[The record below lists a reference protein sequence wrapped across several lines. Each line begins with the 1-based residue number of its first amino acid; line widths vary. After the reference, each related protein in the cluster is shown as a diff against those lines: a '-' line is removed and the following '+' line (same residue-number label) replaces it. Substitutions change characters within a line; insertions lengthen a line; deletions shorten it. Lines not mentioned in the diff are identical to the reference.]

1 MPCTTAAAAV
11 QRNSSSHCISFGARS
26 FRISAFT
33 KTTEDANQSS
43 RGFPTLHDTRKN
55 PRQICMSF
63 SGRLSSLP
71 KALFLLVFRRILL
84 ASNALSYTLC
94 SHIYTHM
101 STPVHKTTH
110 NIIGTGKS
118 TILAYYAF
126 HALHRSVT
134 QCYVNILIGTSLA
147 ALGRTRHGTLSGRN

>member
-1 MPCTTAAAAV
+1 MLCTIAAAAV

-26 FRISAFT
+26 FRICLHQDNRRRKSIFSRVSHFT
-33 KTTEDANQSS
+33 I
-43 RGFPTLHDTRKN
+43 RKKN
-55 PRQICMSF
+55 LGQICMSF

-101 STPVHKTTH
+101 LTPVHKTTH

>member
-1 MPCTTAAAAV
+1 MLCTTAAAV

-26 FRISAFT
+26 FRICLHQDNRRRKSIFSRVSH
-33 KTTEDANQSS
+33 SS
-43 RGFPTLHDTRKN
+43 RYEKKN
-55 PRQICMSF
+55 LGQICMSF

-126 HALHRSVT
+126 HALHRPVT